1 MLGLTLSFMV
11 LLLFYFAIRV
21 NRMEIRLNLIEKAV
35 NDAIREGKL
44 DTEFLG
50 KPCGGDALGV
60 VDFFYALKDAWNGS
74 GKANKAK

>member
-50 KPCGGDALGV
+50 KPFGGDSLGV